1 MYEILAVLGG
11 FVLLYSAVAGGV
23 TRTWI
28 SGPIVFIALG
38 VLLGPLGV
46 GLLAKEGDPELLMA
60 LAEMTLALVLFTD
73 AAGADLGVLR
83 RARKLPVRLLAIG
96 LPLTILLGFGVGK
109 LMFGAMTIFEIALL
123 ATMLAPTDAAL
134 GRAVVSNEAVPR
146 PIREGLNV
154 ESGLNDGICV
164 PILFLFL
171 ALAQG
176 QGDDES
182 PWRTGLVL
190 FLEEVGIGVV
200 VGVVVTVVAV
210 LVLRLCKRR
219 GWLSPTWTNVTVV
232 AAAFACF
239 GTAQAIGGSGFIA
252 SFIGGML
259 FGRLLRPHHEELL
272 ESAEGIGDTF
282 ALLTWVLFGAL
293 VVGQAVGNFSWSP
306 VLYAVLSLT
315 VIRMLPVFVC
325 LTGLRANTE
334 GKLFVGWFGPRGL
347 ASIVFA
353 VIVINAGVPGAD
365 TITSVVTWTVLLSVI
380 AHGVS
385 ANPWAKSFGARRQ
398 SAERPE
404 PDGGGARDT
413 DDS

>member
-11 FVLLYSAVAGGV
+11 FALIYSAVAGGV
-23 TRTWI
+23 ERTWI
-28 SGPIVFIALG
+28 SGPIVFVALG
-38 VLLGPLGV
+38 VLLGPVGV
-46 GLLAKEGDPELLMA
+46 GLLAREEQPELLMA
-60 LAEMTLALVLFTD
+60 LAELTLALVLFAD
-73 AAGADLGVLR
+73 AAGANLGVLR
-83 RARKLPVRLLAIG
+83 QARKLPVRLLAIG
-96 LPLTILLGFGVGK
+96 LPLTILLGFGVG
-109 LMFGAMTIFEIALL
+109 
-123 ATMLAPTDAAL
+123 AL
-134 GRAVVSNEAVPR
+134 GKAVVSNEAVPDKV
-146 PIREGLNV
+146 REGLSV

-171 ALAQG
+171 ALAKG
-176 QGDDES
+176 QGDEES
-182 PWRTGLVL
+182 PLRTGLVL
-190 FLEEVGIGVV
+190 FLEEVGIGAAA
-200 VGVVVTVVAV
+200 GVVVAVVAV

-219 GWLSPTWTNVTVV
+219 GWLSPTWTKITVV

-239 GTAQAIGGSGFIA
+239 GTAQALGGSGFIA

-259 FGRLLRPHHEELL
+259 FGRLLKPHHEELL

-282 ALLTWVLFGAL
+282 ALLTWVLFGAA

-325 LTGLRANTE
+325 LTGLRGGPE

-353 VIVINAGVPGAD
+353 VIVINANVPSAD
-365 TITSVVTWTVLLSVI
+365 TISAVVTWTVLLSVI

-385 ANPWAKSFGARRQ
+385 ANPWAKSFGARSQ
-398 SAERPE
+398 HLDGPE
-404 PDGGGARDT
+404 PDGGEASDARD
-413 DDS
+413 S

>member
-23 TRTWI
+23 ERTWI
-28 SGPIVFIALG
+28 SGPIVFVALG
-38 VLLGPLGV
+38 VLLGPVGF
-46 GLLAKEGDPELLMA
+46 GLLAREGDPELLMA
-60 LAEMTLALVLFTD
+60 LAELTLALVLFTD
-73 AAGADLGVLR
+73 AAGANLGVLR
-83 RARKLPVRLLAIG
+83 QAKKLPVRLLAIG
-96 LPLTILLGFGVGK
+96 LPLTILLGFGAGK
-109 LMFGAMTIFEIALL
+109 LMFGAMSVFEIALL

-134 GRAVVSNEAVPR
+134 GKAVVSNEAVPNR
-146 PIREGLNV
+146 VREGLSV

-171 ALAQG
+171 ALATG
-176 QGDDES
+176 QGEEES
-182 PWRTGLVL
+182 PWRTGLAL
-190 FLEEVGIGVV
+190 FLEEVGIGIVV
-200 VGVVVTVVAV
+200 AVVVTVVAV
-210 LVLRLCKRR
+210 LILRLCKRH
-219 GWLSPTWTNVTVV
+219 GWLSPTWTKITVV

-239 GTAQAIGGSGFIA
+239 GTAQALGGSGFIA

-259 FGRLLRPHHEELL
+259 FGGLLRPHHEELL

-293 VVGQAVGNFSWSP
+293 VVGQAVGDFSWSP

-315 VIRMLPVFVC
+315 VIRMLPVFLC

-353 VIVINAGVPGAD
+353 VIVIDANVPSVD
-365 TITSVVTWTVLLSVI
+365 TIRSVVTWTVLLSVI

-385 ANPWAKSFGARRQ
+385 ANPWAKAFGARAPDLDGQ
-398 SAERPE
+398 EPE
-404 PDGGGARDT
+404 GV
-413 DDS
+413 

>member
-1 MYEILAVLGG
+1 MYETLAVLAA
-11 FVLLYSAVAGGV
+11 FALVYSAIAGGV
-23 TRTWI
+23 ERTWI

-38 VLLGPLGV
+38 VLLGPVGV

-146 PIREGLNV
+146 PVREGLNV

-171 ALAQG
+171 ALAKG
-176 QGDDES
+176 QGEDES

-200 VGVVVTVVAV
+200 VGVVLTVAAV
-210 LVLRLCKRR
+210 LILRLCKRR
-219 GWLSPTWTNVTVV
+219 GWLSPTWTKVTVV

-239 GTAQAIGGSGFIA
+239 GTAQALGGSGFIA
-252 SFIGGML
+252 SFAGGML
-259 FGRLLRPHHEELL
+259 FGGLLKPHHEELL

-293 VVGQAVGNFSWSP
+293 VVGQAVGDFSWSP

-325 LTGLRANTE
+325 LTGLRGGPE

-353 VIVINAGVPGAD
+353 VIVINANVPGAD
-365 TITSVVTWTVLLSVI
+365 TISSVVTWTVLLSVI
-380 AHGVS
+380 AHGLS
-385 ANPWAKSFGARRQ
+385 ANPWAKSFGARSQ
-398 SAERPE
+398 HADRPE
-404 PDGGGARDT
+404 PDGG
-413 DDS
+413 